1 MGVVLTV
8 SVAVFTPEPCDQ
20 TGYTWEDEHGL
31 HTMEMPQFYIVRYD
45 EAMTNMMQYI
55 EDSRQHYL
63 DNLLD
68 SSNKILWETFQ
79 MAIDMGYI
87 GNVRVSF
94 RR

>member
-8 SVAVFTPEPCDQ
+8 SVAIFTPEPGDK

-31 HTMEMPQFYIVRYD
+31 HTMEMPHFYIVKYR
-45 EAMTNMMQYI
+45 EAMANMMQYI

-63 DNLLD
+63 ENLLD

-79 MAIDMGYI
+79 MAIDMGDL
-87 GNVRVSF
+87 GNVRVPF
-94 RR
+94 RQ